1 MARTTLEM
9 FIKLIGADKVGRA
22 LDSTSNKIKNTQKQ
36 VDKGTKENAK
46 FAAGMSGLG
55 SAAITGAAAIAG
67 KSLLDFS
74 LSAIQAAS
82 AAQEA
87 AGAFGTTFG
96 GAAEKLNSQLKENAN
111 LFGLTTAEAQQLISV
126 FGSVAQGIGFT
137 QEESADLSSEL
148 FGLAGDIASFNNI
161 SAGAAPVLQ
170 AFRSALV
177 GENEALKTYGIAISL
192 AEVQTK
198 AFQQTG
204 KSVADELTRQDKALA
219 TSALIFEKSAVQQ
232 GNAAREAAGFAAQTL
247 IARSA
252 TQELR
257 EELGEELIPAA
268 GEVLRVFNE
277 LRTDSTPA
285 LIERFSDLNLILLG
299 TVNAF
304 ESIRNSLDFKDDQKE
319 LVDISG
325 MLGNRFH
332 FISTTLKLLGI
343 EQKAN
348 ILQTDAQKAKT
359 GELVKQL
366 TNYAHNTEII
376 NKSMQKQRQIIN
388 PLITAQGKYK
398 QKIDKDLL
406 PTLDKLAKVYGFINK
421 VNQETVDKD
430 QELEDAK
437 NAVAEAQR
445 KEALSTAEEAL
456 QKKQLQ
462 QEIAELIFF
471 QRQGKDVTE
480 ELALA
485 QEKLKDVE
493 FELTR
498 ESEELRDAKKN
509 LADIESEVESAVDES
524 TSAIQ
529 EQIDAINELQEV
541 TELFSTDDFQ
551 ETLEALADS
560 LGVSYGDI
568 FNEIYTKY
576 LELLQK
582 VNNKPLPQIIS
593 EQLDEAGIGGLGVI
607 DDDLAKEIDAARKE
621 VERREKERERVAKI
635 KPILTTGGFQGQ
647 FSSGR
652 STIDTGGSFSFL
664 GEDSA
669 AITRAFREQE
679 IKVTVD
685 LADNAEDFLQVTE
698 QRKIRKGYAIS

>member
-1 MARTTLEM
+1 MIMRNLTNRIYTDGILGLKGLGKERRAEKETTLE
-9 FIKLIGADKVGRA
+9 
-22 LDSTSNKIKNTQKQ
+22 
-36 VDKGTKENAK
+36 
-46 FAAGMSGLG
+46 
-55 SAAITGAAAIAG
+55 
-67 KSLLDFS
+67 
-74 LSAIQAAS
+74 
-82 AAQEA
+82 
-87 AGAFGTTFG
+87 
-96 GAAEKLNSQLKENAN
+96 
-111 LFGLTTAEAQQLISV
+111 LT
-126 FGSVAQGIGFT
+126 
-137 QEESADLSSEL
+137 
-148 FGLAGDIASFNNI
+148 
-161 SAGAAPVLQ
+161 
-170 AFRSALV
+170 
-177 GENEALKTYGIAISL
+177 
-192 AEVQTK
+192 
-198 AFQQTG
+198 
-204 KSVADELTRQDKALA
+204 
-219 TSALIFEKSAVQQ
+219 
-232 GNAAREAAGFAAQTL
+232 
-247 IARSA
+247 
-252 TQELR
+252 
-257 EELGEELIPAA
+257 
-268 GEVLRVFNE
+268 
-277 LRTDSTPA
+277 
-285 LIERFSDLNLILLG
+285 
-299 TVNAF
+299 
-304 ESIRNSLDFKDDQKE
+304 
-319 LVDISG
+319 
-325 MLGNRFH
+325 
-332 FISTTLKLLGI
+332 
-343 EQKAN
+343 
-348 ILQTDAQKAKT
+348 
-359 GELVKQL
+359 KQL
-366 TNYAHNTEII
+366 DNYAKAQDII

-462 QEIAELIFF
+462 QEIAELTFF

-480 ELALA
+480 ELAVA

-607 DDDLAKEIDAARKE
+607 DDDLAKELDDARKE
-621 VERREKERERVAKI
+621 AEEKDRIANI
-635 KPILTTGGFQGQ
+635 KPILTTGGFAGE
-647 FSSGR
+647 FNSARAS
-652 STIDTGGSFSFL
+652 IDTGGNFSFL
-664 GEDSA
+664 GEDIAAVTRA
-669 AITRAFREQE
+669 AIQQD

-698 QRKIRKGYAIS
+698 ERKARKGYAIR

>member
-1 MARTTLEM
+1 MARATLEM
-9 FIKLIGADKVGRA
+9 FLKLIG
-22 LDSTSNKIKNTQKQ
+22 
-36 VDKGTKENAK
+36 VDKAGRQLNKFEKDIKGVDNTVKKSSKANAQ

-55 SAAITGAAAIAG
+55 STAIAGAAALAG

-82 AAQEA
+82 SAQEA

-96 GAAEKLNSQLKENAN
+96 GAAEKLNNQLRENAN

-137 QEESADLSSEL
+137 QEESADLSAEL
-148 FGLAGDIASFNNI
+148 FDLAGDIASFNNI
-161 SAGAAPVLQ
+161 TAGAAPVLQ

-177 GENEALKTYGIAISL
+177 GEREALKTYGIAITE

-198 AFQQTG
+198 AFEQTG
-204 KSVADELTRQDKALA
+204 KTSADALTRQEKALA
-219 TSALIFEKSAVQQ
+219 TSSLIFERATVQQ

-247 IARSA
+247 VARSA
-252 TQELR
+252 TQELK

-277 LRTDSTPA
+277 LREESTPE
-285 LIERFSDLNLILLG
+285 LINRFQDLNLVVLG
-299 TVNAF
+299 TVELF
-304 ESIRNSLDFKDDQKE
+304 EQIRDFGDGETKLFDLDEKTLSRFEMISTVLKG
-319 LVDISG
+319 LGIVRAVDIEVTKKQREE
-325 MLGNRFH
+325 N
-332 FISTTLKLLGI
+332 LKLAKNY
-343 EQKAN
+343 EQYEGNLRAVNNGMK
-348 ILQTDAQKAKT
+348 L
-359 GELVKQL
+359 
-366 TNYAHNTEII
+366 
-376 NKSMQKQRQIIN
+376 SRQIVSMLIPQNKKFGQTIN
-388 PLITAQGKYK
+388 
-398 QKIDKDLL
+398 KDLL
-406 PTLDKLAKVYGFINK
+406 PTLNKLAKVYGIINQ
-421 VNQETVDKD
+421 VNAETVDQD

-445 KEALSTAEEAL
+445 KESLSTAEEAL

-462 QEIAELIFF
+462 QEIAELTFF

-509 LADIESEVESAVDES
+509 LAEVESEVESAVDES

-529 EQIDAINELQEV
+529 EQIDSINELQEV
-541 TELFSTDDFQ
+541 TDLFSADDFK

-560 LGVSYGDI
+560 LGVSYGDV
-568 FNEIYTKY
+568 FNDIYTKY
-576 LELLQK
+576 LELLEK
-582 VNNKPLPQIIS
+582 VNNKPLSVIIS
-593 EQLDEAGIGGLGVI
+593 EQLEEAGIPEDFMLPDVETQKAI
-607 DDDLAKEIDAARKE
+607 DDAKKIIDK
-621 VERREKERERVAKI
+621 REKIATI
-635 KPILTTGGFQGQ
+635 KPTFTTGGFQGQ

-652 STIDTGGSFSFL
+652 SSIDTGDSFSFL
-664 GEDSA
+664 GEDVG
-669 AITRAFREQE
+669 AITRAVAQQE

-698 QRKIRKGYAIS
+698 ERKARKGYAIS

>member
-1 MARTTLEM
+1 MARATLEM
-9 FIKLIGADKVGRA
+9 FLKLTGANKTSQGLDKVSKQTKK
-22 LDSTSNKIKNTQKQ
+22 LDKSVKKSS
-36 VDKGTKENAK
+36 KENAK

-55 SAAITGAAAIAG
+55 STAIVGAAALAG

-96 GAAEKLNSQLKENAN
+96 NASEKLNNQLSKNAN
-111 LFGLTTAEAQQLISV
+111 LFGLTSSEAQQLISV

-148 FGLAGDIASFNNI
+148 FDLAGDIASFNNI
-161 SAGAAPVLQ
+161 TAGAAPVLQ

-177 GENEALKTYGIAISL
+177 GEREALKTYGIAITE

-198 AFQQTG
+198 AFEQTG
-204 KSVADELTRQDKALA
+204 KDSADALTRQEKALA
-219 TSALIFEKSAVQQ
+219 TTALIFERSSVQQ
-232 GNAAREAAGFAAQTL
+232 GNAAREASGFAAQML

-252 TQELR
+252 TTELQEEIGEELLPAAADLLGVFNSLRETATPDLITKFGNLGLTIQGTVEAFERGRDSFDGFMDFFRPDDYEEFNKELR
-257 EELGEELIPAA
+257 ETNRIYTDGILGLRGLGRERRADKEETA
-268 GEVLRVFNE
+268 
-277 LRTDSTPA
+277 
-285 LIERFSDLNLILLG
+285 
-299 TVNAF
+299 
-304 ESIRNSLDFKDDQKE
+304 
-319 LVDISG
+319 
-325 MLGNRFH
+325 
-332 FISTTLKLLGI
+332 
-343 EQKAN
+343 
-348 ILQTDAQKAKT
+348 
-359 GELVKQL
+359 ELVKQL
-366 TNYAHNTEII
+366 SNYASTQAII
-376 NKSMQKQRQIIN
+376 NKSIEKNRFIVRN
-388 PLITAQGKYK
+388 LIPQNKKLGESFK
-398 QKIDKDLL
+398 KDLL
-406 PTLDKLAKVYGFINK
+406 PTLDRIAKIYGIINK
-421 VNQETVDKD
+421 ESGETVEQDN
-430 QELEDAK
+430 ELEEAT

-471 QRQGKDVTE
+471 QQQGKDVTE

-485 QEKLKDVE
+485 QERLKDVE

-509 LADIESEVESAVDES
+509 LAEVESEMESAVDES
-524 TSAIQ
+524 NSAIQ

-541 TELFSTDDFQ
+541 TDLFSADDFK
-551 ETLEALADS
+551 ETLEALAES
-560 LGVSYGDI
+560 LGVSYSSI
-568 FNEIYTKY
+568 FNDIYTEY
-576 LELLQK
+576 LSLLEK
-582 VNNKPLPQIIS
+582 VNNKPLSVIIS
-593 EQLDEAGIGGLGVI
+593 EQLDQAGIPEDFMLPDIETQKAIDDAQKVI
-607 DDDLAKEIDAARKE
+607 D
-621 VERREKERERVAKI
+621 ERNRIANI
-635 KPILTTGGFQGQ
+635 KPIVTTGGFQGQ

-698 QRKIRKGYAIS
+698 QRKIKKGYAIS

>member
-22 LDSTSNKIKNTQKQ
+22 LDSTSKKIKNTQKQ
-36 VDKGTKENAK
+36 VDKGSKQNAK
-46 FAAGMSGLG
+46 FAAGMSGLSKTAIVG
-55 SAAITGAAAIAG
+55 S
-67 KSLLDFS
+67 SLLAVKALGDFS
-74 LSAIQAAS
+74 ISAIQAAS
-82 AAQEA
+82 SAQEA

-96 GAAEKLNSQLKENAN
+96 NASEKLNNQLSKNAN
-111 LFGLTTAEAQQLISV
+111 LFGLTSSEAQQLISV

-148 FGLAGDIASFNNI
+148 FDLAGDIASFNNI
-161 SAGAAPVLQ
+161 TAGAAPVLQ

-177 GENEALKTYGIAISL
+177 GEREALKTYGIAITE

-198 AFQQTG
+198 AFEQTG
-204 KSVADELTRQDKALA
+204 KDSADALTRQEKALA
-219 TSALIFEKSAVQQ
+219 TTALIFERSTVQQ
-232 GNAAREAAGFAAQTL
+232 GNAAREASGFAAQML

-252 TQELR
+252 TTELQEEIGEELLPAAADLLGVFNSLRETATPDLITKFGDLGLTIQGTVEAFERGKGAFDDFMDFFRPDDYEEFNKELR
-257 EELGEELIPAA
+257 ETNRIYTDGILGLK
-268 GEVLRVFNE
+268 GLGK
-277 LRTDSTPA
+277 
-285 LIERFSDLNLILLG
+285 ERR
-299 TVNAF
+299 A
-304 ESIRNSLDFKDDQKE
+304 EKE
-319 LVDISG
+319 
-325 MLGNRFH
+325 
-332 FISTTLKLLGI
+332 TTL
-343 EQKAN
+343 
-348 ILQTDAQKAKT
+348 
-359 GELVKQL
+359 ELTKQL
-366 TNYAHNTEII
+366 DNYAKAQDII

-462 QEIAELIFF
+462 QEIAELTFF

-480 ELALA
+480 ELAVA

-541 TELFSTDDFQ
+541 TELFSTDDFK

-576 LELLQK
+576 LELLEK
-582 VNNKPLPQIIS
+582 VNNKPLSVIIS
-593 EQLDEAGIGGLGVI
+593 EQLEEAGIPEDFMIGNEETQKAIEDAKKII
-607 DDDLAKEIDAARKE
+607 DE
-621 VERREKERERVAKI
+621 REKVAAI
-635 KPILTTGGFQGQ
+635 KPILTTGGFAGE
-647 FSSGR
+647 FNNARAS
-652 STIDTGGSFSFL
+652 IDTGGNFSFL
-664 GEDSA
+664 GEDVA
-669 AITRAFREQE
+669 AITRAAVQQE

-698 QRKIRKGYAIS
+698 ERKARKGYAIR